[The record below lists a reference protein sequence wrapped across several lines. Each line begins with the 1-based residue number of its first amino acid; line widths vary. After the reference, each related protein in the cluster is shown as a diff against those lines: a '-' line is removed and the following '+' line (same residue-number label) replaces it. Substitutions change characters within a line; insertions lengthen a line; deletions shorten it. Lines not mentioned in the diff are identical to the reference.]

1 MAQIIYAIVL
11 RDPDTVLS
19 EFSKAQGNFPQI
31 TRNIISKVPRNG
43 KFSYSYNESYSYHYN
58 SENNFVFMC
67 LTDALFTKRVAFLFL
82 EDIKSKFFEKYS
94 KIANTVIAFGINTEF
109 VEVIKTRMNF
119 FNTDTSIDKISAL
132 KASVD
137 QAKNIMVDNIDKV
150 LARGEKV
157 ELLVKKT
164 EYMSEQAV
172 TMKKRAVL
180 VKKKMWIQNFK
191 MQAICACMVLLL
203 ILMISMSICSVDFS
217 EC

>member
-1 MAQIIYAIVL
+1 MAQIIYSIVF

-31 TRNIISKVPRNG
+31 TRNIISKIPRNG
-43 KFSYSYNESYSYHYN
+43 KFSYAYNESYSYHYF
-58 SENNFVFMC
+58 SENNFIFMC
-67 LTDALFTKRVAFLFL
+67 MSDSAFTKRVAFLFL
-82 EDIKSKFFEKYS
+82 EDIKSKFFAKYS
-94 KIANTVIAFGINTEF
+94 KIANTVIAFGVNAEF
-109 VEVIKTRMNF
+109 VEVLKSRMEY
-119 FNTDTSIDKISAL
+119 FNTDTNVDKISAL

-137 QAKNIMVDNIDKV
+137 QAKDIMVQNIDRV

-164 EYMSEQAV
+164 EFMSEQAV

-180 VKKKMWIQNFK
+180 VKKKMWLQSVK
-191 MQAICACMVLLL
+191 VYAVCACLLCFL
-203 ILMISMSICSVDFS
+203 VLMITMSVCSTDFS